1 MEIMSED
8 SRYLLGQIAESR
20 PFHIILA
27 DDDADD
33 FDFFKEAMQSIVP
46 GLDISRAYD
55 GADLIRILESAPG
68 SLPDLI
74 FLDLNMPCRNG
85 FESLA
90 VIRKNEKWINIPVI
104 IYSTSAF
111 PDQIDNTYKLGA
123 NLYIQKPDDYN
134 EIRQI
139 VKKIFSINFDDL
151 ICRPAKEDYFVTLK

>member
-1 MEIMSED
+1 MSED
-8 SRYLLGQIAESR
+8 NRYLLGEIAASR

-27 DDDADD
+27 DDDVDD
-33 FDFFKEAMQSIVP
+33 YDFFKEAMQSVVP
-46 GLDISRAYD
+46 GLNISRAFD
-55 GADLIRILESAPG
+55 GADLVRILEKSSDA
-68 SLPDLI
+68 LPDLI

-123 NLYIQKPDDYN
+123 NLYVQKPDDFAA
-134 EIRQI
+134 I
-139 VKKIFSINFDDL
+139 VAIGKKIFSINFDDL
-151 ICRPAKEDYFVTLK
+151 LCRPAKDDYFITLK

>member
-1 MEIMSED
+1 MEEGKK
-8 SRYLLGQIAESR
+8 YLLGDIAASR
-20 PFHIILA
+20 HFHISLA
-27 DDDADD
+27 DDDVDD
-33 FDFFKEAMQSIVP
+33 YDFFTEAMQSVVP
-46 GLDISRAYD
+46 GLEISRAFD
-55 GADLIRILESAPG
+55 GADLVRMLEKSSD

-123 NLYIQKPDDYN
+123 NLYIQKPDDYG
-134 EIRQI
+134 EIIQI

-151 ICRPAKEDYFVTLK
+151 LCRPAKEDFFMTLK